1 MPTIRVPFFVGFP
14 FWYTCSKGKGGG
26 ASLPMGRAGWR
37 CYPAPSDTGETDAS
51 FLASGS
57 AYRRVPILTPCPT
70 SSAFLPVHSPG
81 SLLRR
86 GPWVRVPGGS
96 PLISSVMP
104 LSSPPRSLRGR
115 FIYLTAESMC
125 GLELCFLP
133 ALFCAEKPSVCKK
146 TYRRTTSHQHLS
158 LRQPLR

>member
-104 LSSPPRSLRGR
+104 LSSPPVAFEAASFILRPR
-115 FIYLTAESMC
+115 ACAVLNFAFCRLCSAPKSFLSVRKRTDERPLTNIC
-125 GLELCFLP
+125 
-133 ALFCAEKPSVCKK
+133 
-146 TYRRTTSHQHLS
+146 R
-158 LRQPLR
+158 